1 MDMLLSLMRITM
13 FILLFRAVIS
23 IITSIVMTR
32 KIKQHNKTGCLE
44 SADDGDERKQQ
55 PVEFQP
61 QMVKDDYC
69 GRMVSRDK
77 AYIVRSEDKSYHFC
91 SWECRQKYISS
102 EAG

>member
-1 MDMLLSLMRITM
+1 M
-13 FILLFRAVIS
+13 
-23 IITSIVMTR
+23 
-32 KIKQHNKTGCLE
+32 KE
-44 SADDGDERKQQ
+44 KQQ

>member
-1 MDMLLSLMRITM
+1 M

-32 KIKQHNKTGCLE
+32 KIKQAQQKQAAWNQQMMEMKE
-44 SADDGDERKQQ
+44 KQQ